1 MNVEKAIEHIL
12 QIQAAAEGR
21 VDKAERQID
30 AIRKLLRTGMKLV
43 VDIGEAQ
50 KAGDFKINALID
62 SGQRTDHRL
71 AKLAEE
77 RAASERNFDQ
87 SMKELRAAQAA
98 TERKLA
104 SFIDALK
111 KNKTN
116 GHN

>member
-43 VDIGEAQ
+43 VDIGQAQ
-50 KAGDFKINALID
+50 KAGDKKMLE
-62 SGQRTDHRL
+62 L
-71 AKLAEE
+71 AK
-77 RAASERNFDQ
+77 
-87 SMKELRAAQAA
+87 AQAI
-98 TERKLA
+98 TEQKLA

-111 KNKTN
+111 KSRTN

>member
-50 KAGDFKINALID
+50 KAGDQKMAAL
-62 SGQRTDHRL
+62 
-71 AKLAEE
+71 A
-77 RAASERNFDQ
+77 
-87 SMKELRAAQAA
+87 AAQAI
-98 TERKLA
+98 TEKKLA

-111 KNKTN
+111 RIKTN

>member
-62 SGQRTDHRL
+62 AGQRTDHRL

-77 RAASERNFDQ
+77 RAASERDFEK
-87 SMKELRAAQAA
+87 SMAKLREAQMA
-98 TERKLA
+98 TEKKLA